1 MSEKMETMERF
12 VSSWWTIFQAHYMEL
27 DNMSYEFREDSLFL
41 KDDRT
46 SVEFEIP
53 INYNDAVY
61 YDIVEKYL
69 FWFVNTNKFFE

>member
-1 MSEKMETMERF
+1 MSKKMETMERF
-12 VSSWWTIFQAHYMEL
+12 VSSWWTIFQAHHMEL

-46 SVEFEIP
+46 SMEIEIP
-53 INYNDAVY
+53 INFNDEVY

-69 FWFVNTNKFFE
+69 FWFVSTNKFFE